1 MSKLANGWSRVVLH
15 ALLAAA
21 FFFVLNYYFLKTGL
35 ESSLSWAFA
44 LGGIAAVIAYRQ
56 SKS

>member
-1 MSKLANGWSRVVLH
+1 MSNLANGWGRVVLH

-21 FFFVLNYYFLKTGL
+21 FFFILNYYFLHTGL
-35 ESSLSWAFA
+35 ETSLSWALA

-56 SKS
+56 TKS

>member
-1 MSKLANGWSRVVLH
+1 MSNLANGWGRVFFH
-15 ALLAAA
+15 ALVAAA

-35 ESSLSWAFA
+35 ETSVSWALA

-56 SKS
+56 LKS

>member
-1 MSKLANGWSRVVLH
+1 MSNLANRWGRVVLH

-21 FFFVLNYYFLKTGL
+21 FFFILNYYFLHTGL
-35 ESSLSWAFA
+35 ETSLSWALA

-56 SKS
+56 TKS